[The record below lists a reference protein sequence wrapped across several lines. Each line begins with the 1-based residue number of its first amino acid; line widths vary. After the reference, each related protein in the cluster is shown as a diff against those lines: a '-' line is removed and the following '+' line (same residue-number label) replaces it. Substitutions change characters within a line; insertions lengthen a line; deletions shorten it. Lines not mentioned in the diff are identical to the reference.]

1 MNLKH
6 LGLRFKKEF
15 HMSSNYRILK
25 LRSGEDIIAK
35 IVGQDQKV
43 FILERPFMFRTMPIM
58 DPLGRTREITTLRNW
73 VKHTTQLR
81 IKIPKDHIAMFMD
94 PDPDAEHLYE
104 MEMEREDT
112 DSGPKKIGPLESL
125 FEQMTGTDDPDT
137 SPTLEDMINKVA
149 NTPAQMDIDEKIKD
163 MLDTMQDHIDDI
175 EDENDDAMQEKD
187 YVMMN
192 MAFPASFL
200 DDLLKRGVLNPQDLL
215 NMKKAIDEENE
226 IDDDDMIIDNGEGLT
241 NEHTPEGDGSTWTD
255 WSWNPSDYIE
265 EPDEDNIEGLDEDT
279 NDEK

>member
-1 MNLKH
+1 
-6 LGLRFKKEF
+6 
-15 HMSSNYRILK
+15 MSSNYRILK

-226 IDDDDMIIDNGEGLT
+226 IDDDDIMVKALPMNTLLKAMVLLGLIGVGIHLTILRNQMKIILKALMKILMMKSNNYYFL
-241 NEHTPEGDGSTWTD
+241 S
-255 WSWNPSDYIE
+255 SS
-265 EPDEDNIEGLDEDT
+265 
-279 NDEK
+279 